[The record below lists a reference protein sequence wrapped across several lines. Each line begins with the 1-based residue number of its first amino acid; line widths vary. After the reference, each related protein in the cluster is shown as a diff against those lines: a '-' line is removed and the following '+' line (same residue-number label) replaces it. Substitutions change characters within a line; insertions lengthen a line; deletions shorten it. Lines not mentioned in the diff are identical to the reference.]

1 MKLHIAA
8 LALRLLWS
16 PNTETD
22 FSHYIVFAGEDSG
35 SFSSYQTTTDTFF
48 TGLTLGNYYAV
59 KAVDRAGNVSDFSQT
74 VQFKENAMADSL
86 LVTQN
91 LLFKLAFT
99 SPSFGIDQTLLTVEH
114 YLSAVGYQGEWRP
127 LTPNVDWTFNPT
139 DTTVTINIPRL
150 RTYLDRNTIYWLHI
164 RMSYDSGE
172 WITHAET
179 LALVVLKQTLK
190 SITPIVTTF

>member
-16 PNTETD
+16 PNTEAD
-22 FSHYIVFAGEDSG
+22 FSHYIVYSGENSAA
-35 SFSSYQTTTDTFF
+35 FSAYQTVTDTFF
-48 TGLTLGNYYAV
+48 SALEDGKFYAV
-59 KAVDRAGNVSDFSQT
+59 KAVDQAGNVSGFSNI
-74 VQFKENAMADSL
+74 VQYQEPVMADSL
-86 LVTQN
+86 LITER
-91 LLFKLAFT
+91 LSFKLAFT
-99 SPSFGIDQTLLTVEH
+99 MPSFGIDPTLLTVEH
-114 YLSAVGYQGEWRP
+114 YLSALGYQGQWLP

-150 RTYLDRNTIYWLHI
+150 RTYLDPTTIYWLSI

-179 LALVVLKQTLK
+179 LALVVLKQKLK